1 MKLKTIKNL
10 RTEFKRQYD
19 RGDLP
24 LYIAL
29 SKTKRRLAWKVN
41 NGCKNSQLYS
51 HFNFFA
57 LFVLHFRFI
66 MAM

>member
-1 MKLKTIKNL
+1 MPHFPLHVMKLKTIKNL

-41 NGCKNSQLYS
+41 NGCKNSQL
-51 HFNFFA
+51 
-57 LFVLHFRFI
+57 
-66 MAM
+66 

>member
-1 MKLKTIKNL
+1 MIIYCQTKVIKNL

-29 SKTKRRLAWKVN
+29 SKTKRRIAWKVSVSD
-41 NGCKNSQLYS
+41 GDEDRE
-51 HFNFFA
+51 
-57 LFVLHFRFI
+57 V
-66 MAM
+66 